1 MKRFFKK
8 LLILSAVFLPVSFVA
23 VSCSEDAPN
32 YTNTPQDFLDKD
44 LGKDYGDWGWE
55 TEQAED
61 LSDKFDV
68 QIRVISDTQI
78 TISNFHNLGMA
89 MSVDVDNVSKTIKFS
104 GKLSSDYEIQAGTG
118 TITNGYQ
125 QMNISYDIVDL
136 NEETTEHV
144 KAKLIKNNVLSK
156 KSVAGN

>member
-1 MKRFFKK
+1 MKRFFYR
-8 LLILSAVFLPVSFVA
+8 LLLVMTLAVPVMA
-23 VSCSEDAPN
+23 VTSCSEDAPT

-156 KSVAGN
+156 KAVAEN

>member
-8 LLILSAVFLPVSFVA
+8 LLIISAVFMPVTFAA
-23 VSCSEDAPN
+23 VSCSEDAPS

-156 KSVAGN
+156 KAVAEN